1 LKKIKGSFFV
11 LSFLGLMLS
20 SLTLFFGAPF
30 LRVLWSRFGS
40 LSYWL
45 AGLAFSPVFI
55 FMGGSWAGA
64 VWILVG
70 LFSEFESRGI
80 RWIWGGLVS
89 LFVSSG
95 VLAGGAYYWLASQK
109 LNTLT
114 LIAEEI
120 HKLLKASQFW
130 QLPTV
135 EQMVNLLQVLPGL
148 VVAGLVIT
156 LAHALIFEKVVYQF
170 LTAPRER
177 FAGQVRLLEF
187 KLPDVFVWIAMLS
200 FLGSFLTWAGKPVA
214 ENIFI
219 VCVAL
224 FLLQGVAI
232 LECFFNAVRAHWFV
246 RALGYFLFVFQLF
259 VALAFIGFI
268 DFWMDFRDRFRKMKS
283 KTQTTG
289 M

>member
-1 LKKIKGSFFV
+1 M
-11 LSFLGLMLS
+11 LSFLGVLLS

-40 LSYWL
+40 LPYWL
-45 AGLAFSPVFI
+45 AGFAFLPVFI

-70 LFSEFESRGI
+70 VFSELESRGI
-80 RWIWGGLVS
+80 RWIWSGLTS
-89 LFVSSG
+89 LSVSSG
-95 VLAGGAYYWLASQK
+95 VLAGGAFYWLSTQK
-109 LNTLT
+109 LTTLT
-114 LIAEEI
+114 SIAEEI
-120 HKLLKASQFW
+120 HKLLKNSQFW
-130 QLPTV
+130 QLPTID
-135 EQMVNLLQVLPGL
+135 QMVNLLQVLPGL
-148 VVAGLVIT
+148 VVAGLILT

-170 LTAPRER
+170 LAAPRER

-187 KLPDVFVWIAMLS
+187 KLPDIFVWIAMVS
-200 FLGSFLTWAGKPVA
+200 FLGSFLTWPGKPVA
-214 ENIFI
+214 ENLFI
-219 VCVAL
+219 ICVAL

-232 LECFFNAVRAHWFV
+232 LECFFNAIRAHWFV

-283 KTQTTG
+283 NTQTTG

>member
-1 LKKIKGSFFV
+1 MKKIKGSFFV